1 MLQGISAQGCTSV
14 SVVVKAR
21 GSSGLRSQ
29 VSYVHYEGISCKYG
43 GWVLDAWPSGPLE
56 ISVNDLISSLSYF
69 LLNLARMDFVIFN

>member
-1 MLQGISAQGCTSV
+1 MVHLASGPKCHMCIM
-14 SVVVKAR
+14 R
-21 GSSGLRSQ
+21 GLRCA
-29 VSYVHYEGISCKYG
+29 HSCKYG